1 MDYQEQMKWSKREH
15 ARRELAVM
23 EEEEAVYQQ
32 RVEAALARTHT
43 DKVHP
48 RRLLGQRALKG
59 V

>member
-1 MDYQEQMKWSKREH
+1 MDYQEQMKRSKREH

-43 DKVHP
+43 DKTTRPACLERSV
-48 RRLLGQRALKG
+48 